1 MSLLQMSFAGAVMIL
16 AITIIRALAIS
27 LLPKKTFLALWGIA
41 VARLL
46 LPFSLPSMF
55 SVYTLIGNHTSGI
68 SATKVPQIN
77 TVLPIEPIGQMATMP
92 GDIGNTTSTV
102 SIWGAVWAAGT
113 LICAMVFAIAYWK
126 CQQEFQTSLPVE
138 NDFIKTW
145 LNAHQQKRPISIR
158 QSSRFS
164 APLTYGVFRPV
175 ILMPTST
182 DWENTKALQYV
193 LAHEYVHIRHFDS
206 ITKLVLIAALC
217 VHWFNPLVWVMYILA
232 NRDIELSCDEAVV
245 RLFGETTK
253 AAYAR
258 ALISMEETRNG
269 LTPLCNNFSKNAI
282 EERITAIM
290 KIKKTTVF
298 SFVLALALVI
308 CVTTAFATTS
318 ANKGDDKTN
327 YESGETG
334 ASSVLGEDA
343 NYPPNSSDFSD
354 TIWEDGISF
363 IDLAPGKN
371 MTRSEKIII
380 SPDEVFRYSITYSR
394 PSLVLEFGLKSSDG
408 AEYSKTITGGDD
420 HGVIE
425 NVPAGTYELF
435 VRNSGDYSE
444 LPAYK
449 DGTLSYSAT
458 GCINFLLEVSAKNE
472 IGIDDIIKPV
482 TRNKLDLLSNEL

>member
-46 LPFSLPSMF
+46 LPFSLPSTF
-55 SVYTLIGNHTSGI
+55 SVYSLIGSQTSGI
-68 SATKVPQIN
+68 AATKVPQIDK
-77 TVLPIEPIGQMATMP
+77 VLPIDTIGQMATMP

-113 LICAMVFAIAYWK
+113 LICAMAFVVAYWK
-126 CQQEFQTSLPVE
+126 CRQEFQTSLPVK
-138 NDFIKTW
+138 NDFIKNW
-145 LNAHQQKRPISIR
+145 LKAHQLKRPISIR

-175 ILMPTST
+175 ILMPIST

-193 LAHEYVHIRHFDS
+193 LAHEYVHIRRFDS

-258 ALISMEETRNG
+258 ALISMEETKSG
-269 LTPLCNNFSKNAI
+269 FAPLCNNFNKNAI

-290 KIKKTTVF
+290 KFKKASIF
-298 SFVLALALVI
+298 SLALALALVVG
-308 CVTTAFATTS
+308 VTTAFATSAIATATDNTS
-318 ANKGDDKTN
+318 NIPSDLTNPAYDDAALVRDNINAVPPGVTGNQDKNETVIPEKYMDMDGALN
-327 YESGETG
+327 YE
-334 ASSVLGEDA
+334 LGEEPEDLNAPA
-343 NYPPNSSDFSD
+343 NVANTTLLSVSHDDERKHTPEEWAKILDLIDEGKVF
-354 TIWEDGISF
+354 WED
-363 IDLAPGKN
+363 
-371 MTRSEKIII
+371 
-380 SPDEVFRYSITYSR
+380 
-394 PSLVLEFGLKSSDG
+394 
-408 AEYSKTITGGDD
+408 
-420 HGVIE
+420 
-425 NVPAGTYELF
+425 
-435 VRNSGDYSE
+435 
-444 LPAYK
+444 
-449 DGTLSYSAT
+449 
-458 GCINFLLEVSAKNE
+458 
-472 IGIDDIIKPV
+472 
-482 TRNKLDLLSNEL
+482 